1 MMQWPWYI
9 GGGIIVVIAL
19 GTVLFTPQQSA
30 RQLKVGQP
38 SARDSPRQE
47 KLAFPLQQTCTD
59 LTQQGVTPDNAA
71 TVHASQR
78 FSSSLVKVDQ
88 HARIQVYIK
97 LTSVT
102 AALLTILRQHSV
114 EIELVNEEKQLVQGW
129 LPCSQLEALARVETV
144 QRVRPPDYAV
154 LPSPR

>member
-1 MMQWPWYI
+1 MPWSWYI
-9 GGGIIVVIAL
+9 GGGLVVVIAL
-19 GTVLFTPQQSA
+19 GTVLSLPQQDSQ
-30 RQLKVGQP
+30 RRKVGQS
-38 SARDSPRQE
+38 SAHNSRRQD
-47 KLAFPLQQTCTD
+47 KLASPLSHICTV
-59 LTQQGVTPDNAA
+59 LAQQGVTPDNAA
-71 TVHASQR
+71 TVHAPQH
-78 FSSSLVKVDQ
+78 FSSSLVKVDEY
-88 HARIQVYIK
+88 ARIQVYIE